1 MCVESILAQ
10 SHPGFELVILE
21 NQSTDGT
28 AEWLQNIEKKDSR
41 VRVVP
46 SEHSLSIEDN
56 WKRILHIPKNKYMTI
71 IGHDDLLESNFLEE
85 INNLIRSE
93 PEASLYLTHFKLIDS
108 EGRLIRHCMPIPKY
122 ETAAEFL
129 AARMSEIRDS
139 FGTGYVMK
147 SDCYDQFGGIPSF
160 SNLLYADDALWLGLM
175 KHSFKVTSP
184 RMCFSYRLHSGS
196 VSGKPNPEALFNG
209 LKQYLCLLRDMA
221 GGDKGLA
228 LVINQ
233 YAPKYVGRHSQYYYY
248 WLRKVTPYGNQIDVT
263 KMLELESFLR
273 EFSPTTVLD
282 RNYMNFS
289 RRVCRKLM
297 AWMAHKCA

>member
-1 MCVESILAQ
+1 M
-10 SHPGFELVILE
+10 
-21 NQSTDGT
+21 
-28 AEWLQNIEKKDSR
+28 
-41 VRVVP
+41 P
-46 SEHSLSIEDN
+46 SESPLSIEDN
-56 WKRILHIPKNKYMTI
+56 WKRILDIQKNKFMTV
-71 IGHDDLLESNFLEE
+71 IGHDDLLEPSFLEE
-85 INNLIRSE
+85 INNLIQIE
-93 PEASLYLTHFKLIDS
+93 PEASLYQTHFKLINS
-108 EGRLIRHCMPIPKY
+108 EGGLIRYCMPVPKY

-129 AARMSEIRDS
+129 AARMAEIRDS
-139 FGTGYVMK
+139 FGTGYVVK
-147 SDCYDQFGGIPSF
+147 SERYDEIGGIPSF
-160 SNLLYADDALWLGLM
+160 GNLLYADDALWLGLM
-175 KHSFKVTSP
+175 KSSFKVTSP

-196 VSGKPNPEALFNG
+196 ISGKPNPEMLFNG
-209 LKQYLCLLRDMA
+209 LKQYLLLLREMA
-221 GGDKGLA
+221 IGDQCLA